1 MRPLKIL
8 AAAAIAFAPLPAW
21 VISDTEARAAPCA
34 GEGSNP
40 VACEHCM
47 FYVNAYHTANVCN
60 EDRHGVQGPP
70 SNAPSPVPHVPVPV
84 YEPPPVLAPAESPL
98 VPPPPNSGH
107 NPVPVVEINPP
118 GPDTP
123 RNAPVVAPPRG
134 LDAPSL
140 AIAAAKAA
148 PLTRVDPAN
157 PPKPPTEVDFN
168 QQVQNVVS
176 SHRDNVDILKVDDQ
190 KFIRP
195 RHWDYLDYDDAYRRP
210 TIYNPLSQ
218 PVTFRYFYNGA
229 YQQAYLPRGARM
241 VLDAAT
247 IGVVPFTAVSDSYVA
262 AGSFYGA
269 GSTPPPNE
277 PNGATAPDRKPAPP
291 KLYENVTVSV
301 PAKSE
306 VVEVGHVALVGHD
319 GTQPAGGQDT
329 FLLDDSTLA
338 WGQIDNSS
346 SAPAQIRVIKTQPT
360 PGVGPTD
367 DGSFLVL
374 LAVHHQEPGLPHQSG
389 WALPLRFGGFAVV
402 VGLIAWL
409 LNRRNRS
416 EEQRAEEQKAD
427 T

>member
-1 MRPLKIL
+1 ML
-8 AAAAIAFAPLPAW
+8 AATAIAFAPLS
-21 VISDTEARAAPCA
+21 VLVTSNTEAQAAPCVGA
-34 GEGSNP
+34 GSNP
-40 VACEHCM
+40 VACQHCM

-60 EDRHGVQGPP
+60 EDRVGVQGPP
-70 SNAPSPVPHVPVPV
+70 SNAPKPVPQVPVPV
-84 YEPPPVLAPAESPL
+84 YEPPPPAPPPVQGPL
-98 VPPPPNSGH
+98 VLPPPGQNS
-107 NPVPVVEINPP
+107 VPVQEIGPP
-118 GPDTP
+118 GPDMP

-134 LDAPSL
+134 LDAPAL

-157 PPKPPTEVDFN
+157 PPKPPTQVDFN

-190 KFIRP
+190 KFVRP
-195 RHWDYLDYDDAYRRP
+195 RHWDYLDYDNAYHRP

-241 VLDAAT
+241 VLDAT
-247 IGVVPFTAVSDSYVA
+247 TVGVVPFTAVSDSYVA

-269 GSTPPPNE
+269 GSKPPNDYNGAPPPDYR
-277 PNGATAPDRKPAPP
+277 PPAPP
-291 KLYENVTVSV
+291 KLYDNVTVAV
-301 PAKSE
+301 PAKGE
-306 VVEVGHVALVGHD
+306 TVEVGHVSVVGHD
-319 GTQPAGGQDT
+319 SSQPPGSQDT

-338 WGQIDNSS
+338 WGLIDNAS

-374 LAVHHQEPGLPHQSG
+374 LAVHHQEPGQPHQSG
-389 WALPLRFGGFAVV
+389 WTLPLRFGGFAVV

-416 EEQRAEEQKAD
+416 EEQNAD

>member
-1 MRPLKIL
+1 
-8 AAAAIAFAPLPAW
+8 
-21 VISDTEARAAPCA
+21 
-34 GEGSNP
+34 
-40 VACEHCM
+40 
-47 FYVNAYHTANVCN
+47 
-60 EDRHGVQGPP
+60 VQ
-70 SNAPSPVPHVPVPV
+70 
-84 YEPPPVLAPAESPL
+84 
-98 VPPPPNSGH
+98 
-107 NPVPVVEINPP
+107 EINPP

-157 PPKPPTEVDFN
+157 PPKPPTQIDFD

-176 SHRDNVDILKVDDQ
+176 SHRDNLDILKVDDQ

-195 RHWDYLDYDDAYRRP
+195 RHWDYLDYDDAYHRP
-210 TIYNPLSQ
+210 TIYNPLNQ

-241 VLDAAT
+241 VLDAT
-247 IGVVPFTAVSDSYVA
+247 TTGVVPFTAVGDSYVA
-262 AGSFYGA
+262 AGSFYGG
-269 GSTPPPNE
+269 GSIPPNDGAPPPDYK
-277 PNGATAPDRKPAPP
+277 PPAPP
-291 KLYENVTVSV
+291 KLYDNVTVFV
-301 PAKSE
+301 PAKGE
-306 VVEVGHVALVGHD
+306 TVEVGHVAVVGHD
-319 GTQPAGGQDT
+319 GSQPAGGQDT

-338 WGQIDNSS
+338 WGQIDNSG

-374 LAVHHQEPGLPHQSG
+374 LAVHHQEPGQPHQSG

-416 EEQRAEEQKAD
+416 EEQKVD
-427 T
+427 N

>member
-1 MRPLKIL
+1 MRPFNIL
-8 AAAAIAFAPLPAW
+8 AAATIAFAPLPVW
-21 VISDTEARAAPCA
+21 VITDTQALAAPCA
-34 GEGSNP
+34 GAGSNP

-70 SNAPSPVPHVPVPV
+70 STAPKPIPPIPIPV
-84 YEPPPVLAPAESPL
+84 YEPPPLPSPVEGPL
-98 VPPPPNSGH
+98 ILPPPNSGLL
-107 NPVPVVEINPP
+107 PVQEISPP
-118 GPDTP
+118 GPDAP

-157 PPKPPTEVDFN
+157 PPKPPTQVDPN

-176 SHRDNVDILKVDDQ
+176 SHRDNVDILKIDDQ
-190 KFIRP
+190 KFVRP
-195 RHWDYLDYDDAYRRP
+195 RHWEYLDYDDAYRRP
-210 TIYNPLSQ
+210 TIYNPLNQ
-218 PVTFRYFYNGA
+218 PVTLHYFYNGA

-241 VLDAAT
+241 VLDAT
-247 IGVVPFTAVSDSYVA
+247 SVGVVPFTAVSDSYVA
-262 AGSFYGA
+262 AGSFYGG
-269 GSTPPPNE
+269 GSIPPPN
-277 PNGATAPDRKPAPP
+277 NGAPPPDYKPPVPP
-291 KLYENVTVSV
+291 KLYENVTVFV
-301 PAKSE
+301 PAKGE
-306 VVEVGHVALVGHD
+306 TVEVGHVAVVGHD
-319 GTQPAGGQDT
+319 GGQPAGGQDT

-374 LAVHHQEPGLPHQSG
+374 LAVHHQEPGQPQQSG
-389 WALPLRFGGFAVV
+389 WTLPLRFGGFAVV

-416 EEQRAEEQKAD
+416 GEQQAD